1 MNSNNLR
8 DAAQALHAVAESLM
22 RAAESMEVLESRC
35 SYFENEINKEIDFKK
50 QLMELLSSRL

>member
-22 RAAESMEVLESRC
+22 KAADSMEALENRC
-35 SYFENEINKEIDFKK
+35 SYFEHEINKEADFKL
-50 QLMELLSSRL
+50 QLMELLQNRL